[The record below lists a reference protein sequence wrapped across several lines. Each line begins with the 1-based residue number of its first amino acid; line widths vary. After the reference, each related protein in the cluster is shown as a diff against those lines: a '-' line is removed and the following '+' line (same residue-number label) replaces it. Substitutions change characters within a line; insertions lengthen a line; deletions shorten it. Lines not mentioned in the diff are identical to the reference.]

1 MGLIRQEAATLVG
14 FLAFA
19 CVLLTEDII
28 SPENLDPASGAVVL
42 TLLIA
47 VMMWCAFNV
56 VHHAECL
63 ADLLGEPYGTLIL
76 TLSVIGIE
84 VALIAAVM
92 LTGGGGPTVARDTMF
107 SVLMI
112 AMNGLVGLSLI
123 IGGLK
128 HRTQA
133 YNLQGANAFLSV
145 LVPLAAFALV
155 LPRFT
160 ASAPGGELSLLQ
172 AVFAVVMSV
181 ILYGVFLTIQTVS
194 HSEIFRQPVVES
206 AGVEGADDS
215 GGAAHGHAA
224 DGLRSAPFH
233 FFALLAALLPIILL
247 SKELALYVNVGL
259 LASGAPIALGGF
271 LVAAIIL
278 TPEGLSAVQAA
289 ADNQLQRS
297 VNITLGSAV
306 ATIGLTVPAVLAIG
320 WFTGIR
326 VELGLEMT
334 EILLLLLTILVSV
347 ITFVSPRTNM
357 LQGMVHLAL
366 FAAYV
371 MLIFDVHG

>member
-19 CVLLTEDII
+19 FVLLTEDII
-28 SPENLDPASGAVVL
+28 SPENLDPAHGAVVL
-42 TLLIA
+42 TILIA

-63 ADLLGEPYGTLIL
+63 AGLLGEPYGTLIL

-194 HSEIFRQPVVES
+194 HSEIFRQPVI
-206 AGVEGADDS
+206 EGA
-215 GGAAHGHAA
+215 GASDEQVPGHAA
-224 DGLRSAPFH
+224 SGLRSAPFH